1 MEIPFIIDLDRNKM
15 YTSNWKKIKGSNNY
29 KFFKQDK
36 ECVDSTF
43 GEKIINET
51 ITT

>member
-1 MEIPFIIDLDRNKM
+1 MEMPFIIDLDRNKI
-15 YTSNWKKIKGSNNY
+15 YTSNWKKIKGSNN
-29 KFFKQDK
+29 K